1 MGRHAYD
8 TVAEFWRLQ
17 DSGDYSKTVAIFDD
31 DAELHD
37 PVFGSMRGR
46 EAIAAFM
53 QKMNEVMRERQIT
66 FELLELAGDDE
77 TAWARWVAH
86 TQTGDTHGC
95 GLYRV
100 RNGKLTYYRDYMNAA
115 ENTNGEAPPTSPRTS

>member
-17 DSGDYSKTVAIFDD
+17 DSGDYSETVAIFAD
-31 DAELHD
+31 DAEFHD
-37 PVFGSMRGR
+37 PVFGSMSGR
-46 EAIAAFM
+46 EAIASFM
-53 QKMNEVMRERQIT
+53 QKMTNVMHERQIT

-86 TQTGDTHGC
+86 SKAGDIHGC

-100 RNGKLTYYRDYMNAA
+100 RDGKLTYYRDYMNATEKPA
-115 ENTNGEAPPTSPRTS
+115 GEAS